1 MSALLLHSLP
11 RLALLGTLALSGPA
25 VACAQSVAEPLPH
38 RQDATPS
45 FGLPFKLAGGL
56 IVLQQL
62 TLNGQLGDFI
72 LDTGNTAA
80 LLVESTAFAGQLRA
94 ARTQPTGN
102 GATGTVA
109 LQMLPVTSFQFGR
122 ARYTGFRA
130 YALSLAAIRGYVGGH
145 LLGVIGYGLLRDYEV
160 VIDYPHQRVIFYS
173 LHTSKP
179 TARPFVRQD
188 SLAFELVR
196 GFPIATGYLGKVP
209 VPLLLDTGAATNQLA
224 AALCQRL
231 APDIRPVLSG
241 TERNTG
247 ADGHHQLTQR
257 GTLPSLLLG
266 STTWHDLPVQLA
278 SYPPTPDG
286 RSPAYQGLLGFPFLS
301 QDGLVSFHYGRR
313 QFYKLNAAQ
322 P

>member
-1 MSALLLHSLP
+1 M
-11 RLALLGTLALSGPA
+11 RLALLAGLAVSKLTTA
-25 VACAQSVAEPLPH
+25 HAQAVAEPLPH
-38 RQDATPS
+38 RQDTTPS
-45 FGLPFKLAGGL
+45 FELPFKLVGGI

-62 TLNGQLGDFI
+62 TLNGQQGDFI

-80 LLVESTAFAGQLRA
+80 LLVESTAYAGQLRA
-94 ARTQPTGN
+94 ARNQPTGN

-109 LQMLPVTSFQFGR
+109 LQALPVTSFRFGR

-130 YALSLAAIRGYVGGH
+130 HALSLAAIRGYVGGH
-145 LLGVIGYGLLRDYEV
+145 LLGVIGYGLLREYEV
-160 VIDYPHQRVIFYS
+160 VIDYTHQRVSFYS
-173 LHTSKP
+173 LHTPTP

-188 SLAFELVR
+188 SLAFTLVR
-196 GFPIATGYLGKVP
+196 GFPIATGYLGTVA

-231 APDIRPVLSG
+231 APDARPVLVD
-241 TERNTG
+241 TEQNTG

-257 GTLPSLLLG
+257 GTLPNLLLG

-278 SYPPTPDG
+278 TYPQPAGGQP
-286 RSPAYQGLLGFPFLS
+286 PAYQGLLGFPFLS

-313 QFYKLNAAQ
+313 QFYKLTPTKQ
-322 P
+322 